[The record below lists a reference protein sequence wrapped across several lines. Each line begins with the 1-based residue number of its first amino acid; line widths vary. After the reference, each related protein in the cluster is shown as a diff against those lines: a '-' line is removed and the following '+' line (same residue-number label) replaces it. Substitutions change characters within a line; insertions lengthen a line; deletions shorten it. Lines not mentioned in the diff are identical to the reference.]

1 MNVMTVMSA
10 FLQWD
15 GEDFIPLGITKDTL
29 DDPKKTVLFIDENT
43 RTIVFR
49 MGAEVAAFE
58 KRIISRR
65 FQSIS
70 KSGINV
76 GGVQLGIGYN
86 VIEHMGD
93 LNLTTLLKDPEQGI
107 ASLSE
112 VSVPTSTTY
121 VSKPISAER
130 VFDASDTLT
139 GHNREALELG
149 VKILKHIEN
158 NRMVIVDT
166 DKSIRAYTKFL

>member
-1 MNVMTVMSA
+1 MMSVMSA
-10 FLQWD
+10 MLEWD
-15 GEDFIPLGITKDTL
+15 GEDFIQMAVSKDTL
-29 DDPKKTVLFIDENT
+29 DDPKKTILFIDENT
-43 RTIVFR
+43 RTMVFR
-49 MGAEVAAFE
+49 MGEVQPFD

-70 KSGINV
+70 KSGINL

-86 VIEHMGD
+86 IIEHMGELD
-93 LNLTTLLKDPEQGI
+93 IASLIKDPEKGI
-107 ASLSE
+107 ATLGDTT
-112 VSVPTSTTY
+112 TSTTPSY
-121 VSKPISAER
+121 STKPFAAEK

-139 GHNREALELG
+139 GHNREAFELG

-166 DKSIRAYTKFL
+166 DKTIRAYTKFL

>member
-1 MNVMTVMSA
+1 MMTVMSA
-10 FLQWD
+10 ILEWD
-15 GEDFIPLGITKDTL
+15 GEDFVQMSVSKDTL
-29 DDPKKTVLFIDENT
+29 DNPTKTILFIDENT

-49 MGAEVAAFE
+49 MGNEVNAFD

-65 FQSIS
+65 FQSVS
-70 KSGINV
+70 KSGINI

-86 VIEHMGD
+86 VIEHMGELD
-93 LNLTTLLKDPEQGI
+93 IGTLMKDPEKGI
-107 ASLSE
+107 NALQESAL
-112 VSVPTSTTY
+112 PTSTVYTT
-121 VSKPISAER
+121 KPISAEK
-130 VFDASDTLT
+130 VYDASDTLT

>member
-1 MNVMTVMSA
+1 MTVMSA
-10 FLQWD
+10 LLEWN
-15 GEDFIPLGITKDTL
+15 GEDFVQMSVSKDTL
-29 DDPKKTVLFIDENT
+29 DNPTKTILFIDENT

-49 MGAEVAAFE
+49 MGNEVNAFD

-70 KSGINV
+70 KSGINI

-86 VIEHMGD
+86 IIEHMGE
-93 LNLTTLLKDPEQGI
+93 LNITTLMKDPEKGI

-112 VSVPTSTTY
+112 TDAPTSTVYT
-121 VSKPISAER
+121 SRPISAEK
-130 VFDASDTLT
+130 VFDASDELT

-149 VKILKHIEN
+149 IKILKHIEN

-166 DKSIRAYTKFL
+166 DKSIKAYSKFL